1 MNYFFQVHEEEVFL
15 SVDGI
20 LSSFSSYEILHLRI
34 LNIKKNFNRSVEKK
48 SFKKKA
54 WAESSVL
61 IKIPNLIFSV
71 HFIQKISLLYV
82 HYIAIV

>member
-20 LSSFSSYEILHLRI
+20 LSFSSYEILHLRI

-48 SFKKKA
+48 FLKRKP
-54 WAESSVL
+54 EL
-61 IKIPNLIFSV
+61 NHLF
-71 HFIQKISLLYV
+71 
-82 HYIAIV
+82 